1 MGKHRHREQRP
12 ALIQFVLV
20 GTLCLWFFGCQH
32 EPVWIL
38 APSLEVGSS
47 IYSGKPWLPSVK
59 KEAPHATLRLV
70 REELSAT
77 YEVRLLID
85 DQRVMADWLSNDY
98 RAVGNDSWARSHQ
111 DAGDGTWRPQRVAYP
126 VEGEMI
132 RLAPGAHDVVIQFV
146 SIPTRQSQD
155 QPIMYEYLPPEHLIF
170 KVKDHERWEVT
181 FYAQDGGTYY
191 RLMLVG
197 MGRGEEEPSPDSPH
211 RREDIPEE
219 MQSLPSLIL
228 NPEPPK

>member
-1 MGKHRHREQRP
+1 MRDQNVSQHPTLIRH
-12 ALIQFVLV
+12 VLV
-20 GTLCLWFFGCQH
+20 GMLCLWNLGCQH
-32 EPVWIL
+32 EPIRML

-47 IYSGKPWLPSVK
+47 IYSGNPWLTSVNQGTS
-59 KEAPHATLRLV
+59 HATLRLV
-70 REELSAT
+70 RDELSAT

-85 DQRVMADWLSNDY
+85 DQRAMADWLRNDY
-98 RAVGNDSWARSHQ
+98 RAAGNDSWRRSPEDAR
-111 DAGDGTWRPQRVAYP
+111 DGTWRPQRVAYP

-132 RLAPGAHDVVIQFV
+132 RLTPGAHDVVIQFV

-155 QPIMYEYLPPEHLIF
+155 QPIMYEYLPPDHLIF
-170 KVKDHERWEVT
+170 KVKEHERWEVT

-197 MGRGEEEPSPDSPH
+197 MGPGEEEPPTDPPH
-211 RREDIPEE
+211 NQEDVPEA

-228 NPEPPK
+228 NSEPLK